1 MKVSSLGVPF
11 WEPCQSQSSAV
22 HVQVHNY
29 PHCWRSD
36 TPLIY
41 RAQFLVLKPHL
52 CELCECSLSEA
63 IPSWFI
69 KVEEARGK
77 LIANNNKTFL
87 GLRIT
92 ELHLYSYSVQLHRV
106 NMNELQRMYWITYSS
121 HCSVMTCAGEPSV
134 KHWM

>member
-1 MKVSSLGVPF
+1 MNFCLGVPF
-11 WEPCQSQSSAV
+11 WEPCQSQSSTV

-69 KVEEARGK
+69 KVEEAREK

-92 ELHLYSYSVQLHRV
+92 ELHLYSYSVQLHSV
-106 NMNELQRMYWITYSS
+106 NMNELQRMYWIT
-121 HCSVMTCAGEPSV
+121 VTTCAGEPT
-134 KHWM
+134 